1 MSKKNLADAFNER
14 QEKKGSTTD
23 TGNPAVEQITQSHLP
38 PSRRGK
44 KRLEVWV
51 SPEARKQLKLIA
63 VEEDKSQDR
72 MMADALNM
80 LFAKHGIPPI
90 A

>member
-1 MSKKNLADAFNER
+1 MPKKNLADAFNER
-14 QEKKGSTTD
+14 QEKKEVPAD
-23 TGNPAVEQITQSHLP
+23 TGNRAVEKITQSHLP

-44 KRLEVWV
+44 KRVEAWI

-72 MMADALNM
+72 VMADALNM

>member
-1 MSKKNLADAFNER
+1 MAKKNLADAFNER
-14 QEKKGSTTD
+14 QEKKESNTETS
-23 TGNPAVEQITQSHLP
+23 NPAVEQITQSRLP

-44 KRLEVWV
+44 KRVEAWI
-51 SPEARKQLKLIA
+51 SPEARKHLKHIA

-72 MMADALNM
+72 VMADALNL

>member
-1 MSKKNLADAFNER
+1 MSKKTLADAFNER
-14 QEKKGSTTD
+14 KEKKESAAD
-23 TGNPAVEQITQSHLP
+23 TGNPAVEKITQSHLP

-72 MMADALNM
+72 VMADALNM
-80 LFAKHGIPPI
+80 LFAKHGVPPI

>member
-1 MSKKNLADAFNER
+1 MAKKNLADAFNER
-14 QEKKGSTTD
+14 REKKESNTENS
-23 TGNPAVEQITQSHLP
+23 NPAVEQITQSHLP

-44 KRLEVWV
+44 KRLETWV
-51 SPEARKQLKLIA
+51 SPEARKHLKLIA

-72 MMADALNM
+72 VIADALNL
-80 LFAKHGIPPI
+80 LFEKHGIPPI